1 MKRGTTPTHEFVLP
15 FSVDMIDEV
24 EITYC
29 QNGEE
34 IMKKYAEQCTME
46 GKTISLQLSQD
57 ETFDFN
63 EGHNVEIQLRV
74 LTKGGDVYA
83 SDIFK
88 VSCKRCL
95 SDEVL

>member
-15 FSVDMIDEV
+15 FSVDNIDDV

-29 QNGEE
+29 QNGKE
-34 IMKKYAEQCTME
+34 ILKKYADQCTMD
-46 GKTISLQLSQD
+46 GKTISLKLSQD
-57 ETFDFN
+57 ETFAFDEN
-63 EGHNVEIQLRV
+63 VNVEIQLRV
-74 LTKGGDVYA
+74 LTKGEDVLA
-83 SDIFK
+83 SDIFT